1 MKFDLSLFPTIG
13 KFILDTGVSIYKSL
27 EFDFGDFTVNAWN
40 LLLGAAILGMVLWF
54 LGRIFE

>member
-13 KFILDTGVSIYKSL
+13 KLILDTGVSIYKSL
-27 EFDFGDFTVNAWN
+27 EFDFGDFSVNGWN